1 MSHFVLIDGNSIA
14 NRAFYALPLLSTS
27 QGLHTNAVLG
37 FTTMLLK
44 VIDEMK
50 PTHILVAFD
59 AGKVVFRHSEYT
71 EYKGGRAKT
80 PSELSEQFPLI
91 RELLDAFSIKRF
103 ELEGYEADDIIGTL
117 TLRAEAEQIKTTV
130 ITGDKDM
137 LQLVSPYV
145 STAITR
151 KGISEIELYST
162 EEIFEK
168 YGLKPEQIIDLK
180 GLMGDSS
187 DNIPGIPGVG
197 EKTALK
203 LLHQF
208 SSVEEVLANIEQVSG
223 KKLQENLR
231 NNVEQAK
238 MSKSLATIMRDIPV
252 DISIADS
259 QFTGY
264 EPDKLIEFFK
274 KMEFK
279 SLLSKVKGGNSIADS
294 YGQGSVEASEGSS
307 ANTSLPDKPF
317 TYTVVEE
324 GKLADYEPL
333 LTSPMSLVVEMDG
346 ENYHYAPILGFGL
359 ATEEQ
364 ALFIPYETAK
374 SWTAFTDWLQDASKQ
389 KWVFDGKRET
399 VGLCWHEMDVK
410 GIDFDLF
417 LASYLIN
424 ASESNP
430 TLSDAT
436 AKFSSVKVASDEDI
450 YGKGAKRSLPSMELI
465 SEHVARKAQ
474 ALWQSVLQAKEELT
488 ANQLTELYTKIEQPL
503 SLVLAD
509 MEEIG
514 VLINQEQLHQMGE
527 ELDKQLEALTEK
539 IYEQAGTTFNI
550 NSPKQL
556 GEILFERMGI
566 PPEKKTKTGY
576 STSADVLEKLAQKYP
591 IVIDILTYRQLGKLR
606 STYIEG
612 LLKEI
617 HGKTGRV
624 HTRFN
629 QATTATGRLS
639 STEPNLQNIPIRLE
653 EGRKIRKAFVPT
665 NDNCY
670 ILAADYS
677 QIELRILAHISK
689 DPNLIDAFVNNMDIH
704 TRTAMDVFGVGE
716 DEVTSNMRR
725 QAKAVNFGIVYGIS
739 DFGLSQNLNI
749 PRKEAAE
756 FIARYFDVFSGV
768 QNYMEEI
775 KHQAKKD
782 GYVTTLLH
790 RRRYLPDIASRNFNL
805 RSFAE
810 RTAMNTPIQGTAA
823 DIIKLA
829 MIQMQEALVRNQLK
843 SRMLLQVHDEL
854 VFEVPEDELE
864 TMQKL
869 VANVMENALKLDVPL
884 KVDVNYGETWYD
896 AK

>member
-1 MSHFVLIDGNSIA
+1 MNHFVLIDGNSIA

-117 TLRAEAEQIKTTV
+117 TLRAEEEQVKTTV

-162 EEIFEK
+162 EEIFGK

-187 DNIPGIPGVG
+187 DNIPGVPGVG

-208 SSVEEVLANIEQVSG
+208 GSVEEVLANIEQVSG

-238 MSKSLATIMRDIPV
+238 MSKSLATIMRDTPV

-259 QFTGY
+259 QYTGY

-294 YGQGSVEASEGSS
+294 YGQGSAEAAEGSS
-307 ANTSLPDKPF
+307 ANTSLPGKPF

-346 ENYHYAPILGFGL
+346 ENYHYAPIIGFGL

-364 ALFIPYETAK
+364 AFFIPYETAK

-399 VGLCWHEMDVK
+399 VGLCWHEMDLK
-410 GIDFDLF
+410 GIGFDLF

-450 YGKGAKRSLPSMELI
+450 YGKGAKRSLPAMELI

-474 ALWQSVLQAKEELT
+474 ALWQSVLQAKEEL
-488 ANQLTELYTKIEQPL
+488 ASNQLTELYTKIEQPL

-704 TRTAMDVFGVGE
+704 TRTAMDVFGVSE

-790 RRRYLPDIASRNFNL
+790 RRRYLPDIASKNFNL

-829 MIQMQEALVRNQLK
+829 MIQMQEALVENQLK

-884 KVDVNYGETWYD
+884 KVDVNYGKTWYD

>member
-117 TLRAEAEQIKTTV
+117 TLRAEEEQIKTTV

-137 LQLVSPYV
+137 LQLVSPNV

-187 DNIPGIPGVG
+187 DNIPGVPGVG

-364 ALFIPYETAK
+364 ALFISYETAK

-704 TRTAMDVFGVGE
+704 TRTAMDVFGVSE